1 MATTGRPPQVRIVDR
16 IQLVSQV
23 SPATPRHT
31 DYNSRSCG
39 RHRRGQTDRS
49 TPMKTSLTPANH
61 RPKLRSTQTK
71 KRNGLTSVPPHS
83 RVTLMAAYPTAAK
96 RDERHPTCRAC
107 DPNPRYDERTDRQH
121 LRQFVSR
128 IA

>member
-1 MATTGRPPQVRIVDR
+1 MHPLTFPDI
-16 IQLVSQV
+16 
-23 SPATPRHT
+23 
-31 DYNSRSCG
+31 
-39 RHRRGQTDRS
+39 RHRYDV
-49 TPMKTSLTPANH
+49 
-61 RPKLRSTQTK
+61 LRA
-71 KRNGLTSVPPHS
+71 